1 MIITKQLS
9 IDLVRRGAIR
19 FVEAVQCD
27 ANTRAVAVTLTAA
40 GMPWKPPAGVT
51 ASVAFKKP
59 DGKKGW
65 YDKLP
70 NGSPACSVSGNVV
83 TAILAPEVLTAAGRV
98 DAVIVFQDGSMNQLA
113 TFSFVIDVEKNPAAG
128 SVISN
133 DYYDLSGAGV
143 GRSTRDGG
151 EIFNDYGANQALS
164 PYSKADGVG
173 SRAGCYGYKPLSTTA
188 DGTITV
194 EDADLTG
201 NRAID
206 NYEVGDLICFDGQ
219 FHWYHELKIS
229 ALATNTAG
237 NTVITVVTVNGG
249 DMADLTMDG
258 SGNEFEDWVY
268 VPSKPTAG
276 IAGPFSYAAY
286 AGGEGSV
293 AIGRGARATG
303 RNSQAIGN
311 YATAIGRDSVAG
323 YSAYAEG
330 VGTVATG
337 FHSHAEGLGTIA
349 SGARSHSEGDRTKA
363 EGVISHAEG
372 KSTIARGDYSHAEGY
387 ETIANGIGSHAG
399 GFRTTANGAHSY
411 AEGKNTTAG
420 GVISHAEGE
429 YTIANGDYSHA
440 EGNGS
445 VASGNYSHAEGQ
457 DTTAVG
463 NHSHTEGV
471 GTNAEGACSHAEGTK
486 TTANGEASHAEGN
499 GTIASSEASHA
510 EGYTTSAS
518 GIGSHAEGFSAI
530 ASGEVSHAE
539 GRGTEA
545 SGDYSHAEGY
555 STIASGLQAHAEGK
569 NTRAK
574 GKSSHAE
581 GTDTTA
587 SGGHSHAEG
596 SGTTASGGY
605 AHAEGYSTTASAV
618 AAHAE
623 GIDTIA
629 SGGRSHAEGTGTIA
643 AGLNQHAQGKFN
655 IEDTENKYA
664 HIIGGGISE
673 GDRKNIHTVD
683 WDGNGFF
690 NESVEAAAVILRST
704 TAGSRKRFKLTVDD
718 SGTLTV
724 TEV

>member
-1 MIITKQLS
+1 MVITKSLK
-9 IDLVRRGAIR
+9 IDLVDRVVLAPIH
-19 FVEAVQCD
+19 AVQCD
-27 ANTRAVAVTLTAA
+27 SNTRAVAVTLTAGGVA
-40 GMPWKPPAGVT
+40 WEPPADT
-51 ASVAFKKP
+51 AISVAFKKP

-70 NGSPACSVSGNVV
+70 NGNPACSVSGNVV

-98 DAVIVFQDGSMNQLA
+98 DAVIVFQDGSLNQLA

-143 GRSTRDGG
+143 GRSTGDGG

-164 PYSKADGVG
+164 PYTKADGTN
-173 SRAGCYGYKPLSTTA
+173 SRAGSYGYHTLATTA

-194 EDADLTG
+194 DDAGLTG

-206 NYEVGDLICFDGQ
+206 NYEIGDLICFDGQ

-276 IAGPFSYAAY
+276 IDGPFSYAAY

-363 EGVISHAEG
+363 EGVSSHAEG

-387 ETIANGIGSHAG
+387 EAIANGIGSHAG
-399 GFRTTANGAHSY
+399 GFRTTANGAYSY

-429 YTIANGDYSHA
+429 YTTANGDYSHA

-486 TTANGEASHAEGN
+486 TTASG
-499 GTIASSEASHA
+499 EASHA

-518 GIGSHAEGFSAI
+518 GIGSHAEGFNAI

-545 SGDYSHAEGY
+545 SGDYSHAEGRD
-555 STIASGLQAHAEGK
+555 TIASGLYSHAEG
-569 NTRAK
+569 NGTTAK

-581 GTDTTA
+581 GTSTTA

-596 SGTTASGGY
+596 SRTTASGGY

-643 AGLNQHAQGKFN
+643 AGLNQHVQGKFN

-704 TAGSRKRFKLTVDD
+704 TAGSRKKFKLTVDD